1 MRLAKAADSGE
12 KGRRGQPDEAN
23 GRPRRPPWRHP
34 GLPRY
39 DAPMGRLF
47 LALAF
52 LGLLLLRADA
62 QTARRVAL
70 VIGNGTYEDA
80 GTLANPVNDA
90 ADIAARLRQIGFTV
104 VEGHNLGKRDL
115 ERKIGEFSD
124 ALAGAEAG
132 LFFYA
137 GHGLQV
143 DGRNFI
149 VPVDA
154 RLDVPA
160 KLRLETVPMDDV
172 VDIIEAEA
180 KVSLV
185 FLDACRNNPFVRSL
199 ARSSTRSATPASG
212 LAQFDSTR
220 GSFIAF
226 STAPGAVAMDGSG
239 RNSPFA
245 AALLRHIAVPGQS
258 INDMMIAVRRD
269 VISETRDFQR
279 PWEQGSLVERFEF
292 VPDGAKVAAAAPV
305 EPPATQPATQM
316 SSLERSTGDA
326 GSIEAFL
333 RERYLAPDGKSI
345 RDSVARLYAD
355 PATVFGTELGAAAL
369 LKVKTD
375 WFAQFA
381 GWELALEPGSVSV
394 TPRGEDRADVTFDMR
409 YDYKPKAGG
418 ANMAGRARVSLGLKM
433 TEGDWRIVSETS
445 EMLP

>member
-1 MRLAKAADSGE
+1 M
-12 KGRRGQPDEAN
+12 
-23 GRPRRPPWRHP
+23 
-34 GLPRY
+34 
-39 DAPMGRLF
+39 
-47 LALAF
+47 ALAF

-62 QTARRVAL
+62 QTGRRVAL
-70 VIGNGTYEDA
+70 VVGNGTYEDA

-90 ADIAARLRQIGFTV
+90 ADIAAKLRAIGFDV
-104 VEGHNLGKRDL
+104 VEGHDLGKRAL

-124 ALAGAEAG
+124 ALAGADAG

-149 VPVDA
+149 IPVDA

-160 KLRLETVPMDDV
+160 KLRLEAVPMDDV
-172 VDIIEAEA
+172 IDIIEQQA

-199 ARSSTRSATPASG
+199 SRSSTRSAAPASG

-245 AALLRHIAVPGQS
+245 AALLRHIDVAGQS

-269 VISETRDFQR
+269 VIAETRDFQR

-292 VPDGAKVAAAAPV
+292 VPASDA
-305 EPPATQPATQM
+305 ATQPAPVATPTAPAPVQM

-326 GSIEAFL
+326 GAIESFL
-333 RERYLAPDGKSI
+333 REQYLVPDAKAI
-345 RDSVARLYAD
+345 AESVGSLYAD
-355 PATVFGTELGAAAL
+355 PATIFGTELAADAL
-369 LKVKTD
+369 VKVKRD
-375 WFAQFA
+375 WFSQFA
-381 GWELALEPGSVSV
+381 GWELALVSDSLKI
-394 TPRGEDRADVTFDMR
+394 TPRGEDRADVVFDMS
-409 YDYKPKAGG
+409 YDYAPKNDAAHAVGK
-418 ANMAGRARVSLGLKM
+418 ARVSLGLRMIDGK
-433 TEGDWRIVSETS
+433 WRITS
-445 EMLP
+445 EMSEALP